1 MQLPNRSLQRGLALL
16 VGLLLALAPSWLPS
30 GLQASRAGSLPQA
43 AQAAAANPGSDMDLR
58 ARQAYGAGDSALAA
72 QLWGQA
78 ADLYRGS
85 GDTLQQARMLSNLA
99 LALQQ
104 QGQPV
109 EAQRSLAASL
119 ALLENPVV
127 PPGPSLLRSRAQALH
142 TQARLRFESGR
153 FVDALDAWQQAVRL
167 SRQVG
172 ATEAELA
179 GLINQAEALQNLG
192 NLNEARA
199 LLESLLERPELRTLP
214 RFKAAALASLAATVE
229 RQGEESLSQKLHE
242 RSLEAARAS
251 GDATA
256 THAALLGLAD
266 NLARQGETA
275 GALRDFQDAAALPV
289 ATPTPTPTLPAPAP
303 APGRSAT
310 RLPQLQAEA
319 SQLALLVD
327 TNQYGSAGRL
337 WPQLLAEVEA
347 LPSSPASLELR
358 LHLARSLIQLRQV
371 AIAMPTSF
379 LSPETALRTL
389 LQRCRA
395 DSARL
400 GDGRSE
406 SLANGE
412 LGAMAETTGN
422 WAEAESLTQLAV
434 RQSIAHKAPELSYLW
449 LWQLGR
455 ISRQQGNREAALAA
469 YQQALVELN
478 TLQLDLNSSNNAVAG
493 TFHRRY
499 EPISRQ
505 YIDLLTASPSPSP
518 VELERAI
525 KTMEQLQ
532 VAELNAYFNQ
542 PCLQTSSIKRPV
554 DKSVAEIYPILLP
567 DRLEVIARL
576 PGSDGTIMH
585 HSQPLSAGSLER
597 TVAKLDRQLHKPPDR
612 SSSADPTSLLLP
624 HAQLLYQWLLAPL
637 EPRLQASGV
646 KQLVFVPD
654 AALRNLPMAVLHDG
668 QRYLGERYG
677 ISLAPGMQLMPAI
690 HHPGSRPRALLA
702 GISQAVPRVAGLP
715 EGSNSFPA
723 LPAVERELDSLRS
736 RTAATL
742 LLNNRFTSQ
751 ALRQAIKSGAYAVAH
766 LATHGQFSSNPSQ
779 TFLLAGQR
787 ELIPVTQLP
796 MLLQTSQGRRGN
808 TLDLLV
814 LSACQGALGDADA
827 NLGLAAVAVRSG
839 ASSTLAS
846 LWSVN
851 DQSTA
856 QLMDAFYRYWLQDR
870 PNNRWISKADALRLA
885 QAELR
890 NSNDYRHPYYWAAFT
905 LLGNWS

>member
-1 MQLPNRSLQRGLALL
+1 MQLPNRSLQRGLAMLI
-16 VGLLLALAPSWLPS
+16 GLLLALAPSWLPS
-30 GLQASRAGSLPQA
+30 WLQASRAASLPQA
-43 AQAAAANPGSDMDLR
+43 AQAAATVPGSDLDLR

-85 GDTLQQARMLSNLA
+85 GDALQQARMLSNLA

-104 QGQPV
+104 QGQPL

-119 ALLENPVV
+119 ALLEHSTV
-127 PPGPSLLRSRAQALH
+127 PSGASLLRARAQALH
-142 TQARLRFESGR
+142 TQARLRFESGH
-153 FVDALDAWQQAVRL
+153 FVDAFDAWKQAARL

-179 GLINQAEALQNLG
+179 GLINQAEALQNMG

-214 RFKAAALASLAATVE
+214 RFKAAALASLAATVQ
-229 RQGEESLSQKLHE
+229 RQGEESLSQKLQE

-256 THAALLGLAD
+256 THAALLGLGD
-266 NLARQGETA
+266 TLASQGETA
-275 GALRDFQDAAALPV
+275 GALRDYQDAAALPV
-289 ATPTPTPTLPAPAP
+289 ASARATASTPAPA
-303 APGRSAT
+303 GSAT

-319 SQLALLVD
+319 SRLALLVD

-358 LHLARSLIQLRQV
+358 LHIARSLNRLRQV
-371 AIAMPTSF
+371 VSALPTSI
-379 LSPETALRTL
+379 LSPETALRSL
-389 LQRCRA
+389 LKRCQVDA
-395 DSARL
+395 ARL

-412 LGAMAETTGN
+412 LGAMAESSGN
-422 WAEAESLTQLAV
+422 WAEAESFTQQAV
-434 RQSIAHKAPELSYLW
+434 RQSIALKAPELSYLW

-478 TLQLDLNSSNNAVAG
+478 TLQLDLSSSNNIVAG
-493 TFHRRY
+493 VFYRRY

-505 YIDLLTASPSPSP
+505 YIDLLTASPSPSL
-518 VELERAI
+518 VDLERAI

-542 PCLQTSSIKRPV
+542 PCLKANSIKRPE

-576 PGSDGTIMH
+576 PCPNGGLLH
-585 HSQPLSAGSLER
+585 HSQPLPAGALER

-624 HAQLLYQWLLAPL
+624 DAQLLYQWLLAPL
-637 EPRLQASGV
+637 GV
-646 KQLVFVPD
+646 
-654 AALRNLPMAVLHDG
+654 R
-668 QRYLGERYG
+668 
-677 ISLAPGMQLMPAI
+677 
-690 HHPGSRPRALLA
+690 
-702 GISQAVPRVAGLP
+702 
-715 EGSNSFPA
+715 
-723 LPAVERELDSLRS
+723 
-736 RTAATL
+736 
-742 LLNNRFTSQ
+742 
-751 ALRQAIKSGAYAVAH
+751 
-766 LATHGQFSSNPSQ
+766 
-779 TFLLAGQR
+779 
-787 ELIPVTQLP
+787 
-796 MLLQTSQGRRGN
+796 
-808 TLDLLV
+808 
-814 LSACQGALGDADA
+814 
-827 NLGLAAVAVRSG
+827 
-839 ASSTLAS
+839 
-846 LWSVN
+846 
-851 DQSTA
+851 
-856 QLMDAFYRYWLQDR
+856 
-870 PNNRWISKADALRLA
+870 
-885 QAELR
+885 
-890 NSNDYRHPYYWAAFT
+890 
-905 LLGNWS
+905 